1 LEFVSDSNRKM
12 EILTKPYIILNAAMT
27 ADGKIDTI
35 TRRGAKISSEAD
47 WSRVDELRAAVDAVM
62 VGGKTLLNE
71 DPRLT
76 VKSPEL
82 RRKRLEAG
90 KSENPLKVGIVT
102 DARISAKARFLND
115 GPAEVVIFTT
125 SQASSE
131 TLHLLKETGV
141 RVVLAGDE
149 LVDLPQAMHQLKT
162 FGVDRLLLEGGG
174 TLNASM
180 FAEELIDE
188 VQVYLAPVIFAGA
201 DAPTLADGAGFGVR
215 EAVPLAL
222 ENIKI
227 LPNGGVLLTYLAKYK
242 GE

>member
-1 LEFVSDSNRKM
+1 M
-12 EILTKPYIILNAAMT
+12 ENLKRPYIILNAAMT

-35 TRRGAKISSEAD
+35 TRQGGKISSEAD

-82 RRKRLEAG
+82 RQKRLEAG

-102 DARISAKARFLND
+102 DAQISANARFLND
-115 GPAEVVIFTT
+115 GPADVVIFTT
-125 SQASSE
+125 NRTSSE
-131 TLHLLKETGV
+131 TLHRLRETGA
-141 RVVLAGDE
+141 RVLLAGDE
-149 LVDLPQAMHQLKT
+149 LVDLSQAMHQLKT
-162 FGVDRLLLEGGG
+162 SGVDRLLLEGGG

-180 FAEELIDE
+180 FANELIDE

-201 DAPTLADGAGFGVR
+201 DAPTLADGAGFGAG
-215 EAVPLAL
+215 EAIPLAL

-227 LPNGGVLLTYLAKYK
+227 LSDGGVLLTYLAQYK
-242 GE
+242 GN

>member
-1 LEFVSDSNRKM
+1 M
-12 EILTKPYIILNAAMT
+12 ENLTKPYIILNAAMT

-35 TRRGAKISSEAD
+35 TRQGAKISSEDD

-82 RRKRLEAG
+82 RQKRLEAG

-102 DARISAKARFLND
+102 DAQISAKARFLTD

-125 SQASSE
+125 SQTSSE
-131 TLHLLKETGV
+131 TLHRLMETGA
-141 RVVLAGDE
+141 RVLLAGDE
-149 LVDLPQAMHQLKT
+149 LVDLSQAMHQLKT
-162 FGVDRLLLEGGG
+162 SGVDRLLLEGGG

-180 FAEELIDE
+180 FADELIDE

-201 DAPTLADGAGFGVR
+201 DAPTLADGAGFGAK
-215 EAVPLAL
+215 EAVPLAM

-242 GE
+242 GK